1 MFPYKEKNSLELFN
15 TIKYGTLLCRTD
27 VIIKFLKYKNKYI
40 VFKCVLI
47 SKCDIDKIITDF
59 DFTFL

>member
-40 VFKCVLI
+40 VFKCVL
-47 SKCDIDKIITDF
+47 
-59 DFTFL
+59 